1 MVHVTAE
8 TRVVLEPGF
17 TTNLGISEGKPHRT
31 QYQYTL
37 SIAEEGSR
45 AQHLKEWHSQRT
57 QHKLIRTKWVQDEG

>member
-45 AQHLKEWHSQRT
+45 AQHLKE
-57 QHKLIRTKWVQDEG
+57 